1 MPIAIVVEDGTGVAG
16 ANSYASVDTARA
28 YAANRGVTLSS
39 DDDVVA
45 AQLIQGF
52 DYIETKECEFQGTR
66 VFVESAFPRRCVVV
80 NGREIPETEIPS
92 LLIAAQIQLV
102 IAQANGINVMP
113 NFVAADYVTEEKVGP
128 LTTKYA
134 DPLSVG
140 VAPKLGAVDAA
151 LAPLFGQCASGGLG
165 IKTYRV

>member
-1 MPIAIVVEDGTGVAG
+1 MPINVIVENGTGVTG
-16 ANSYASVDTARA
+16 ANSYASVEDARTFA
-28 YAANRGVTLSS
+28 TNRGIGLST

-45 AQLIQGF
+45 AQLISAF
-52 DYIETKECEFQGTR
+52 DFIETKECEFQGCR
-66 VFVESAFPRRCVVV
+66 VYVESAFPRTGVVI
-80 NGREIPETEIPS
+80 NKREIPADEIPA
-92 LLIAAQIQLV
+92 LLIVAQFQLV
-102 IAQANGINVMP
+102 IAQNNGIDIMP

-134 DPLSVG
+134 DPLAVG

-151 LAPLFGQCASGGLG
+151 LAPLFGQCASGGMS